1 MYWKSVVSDFAA
13 DFFDFVFSVLAFR
26 FKDAWKLCVLER
38 ISKKKNSEH
47 FIFDEL
53 GIFFSDMKRNL
64 GVVVDYSV
72 SNDVMTLLYNQK
84 STEFHVPRLPVSVYN
99 SDACK

>member
-1 MYWKSVVSDFAA
+1 MSTVDLQIGPEPHEENNFRAGTFLVIGFFWRKLTFRNEKVS
-13 DFFDFVFSVLAFR
+13 FSMSWEFL
-26 FKDAWKLCVLER
+26 
-38 ISKKKNSEH
+38 N
-47 FIFDEL
+47 
-53 GIFFSDMKRNL
+53 DMKRNL

-72 SNDVMTLLYNQK
+72 SNDVMTLLHNQK

>member
-1 MYWKSVVSDFAA
+1 MSWEF
-13 DFFDFVFSVLAFR
+13 L
-26 FKDAWKLCVLER
+26 
-38 ISKKKNSEH
+38 N
-47 FIFDEL
+47 
-53 GIFFSDMKRNL
+53 DMKRNL

-72 SNDVMTLLYNQK
+72 SNDVMTLLHNQK

>member
-1 MYWKSVVSDFAA
+1 MKRIISNQELFWSLGFLAKT
-13 DFFDFVFSVLAFR
+13 VFS
-26 FKDAWKLCVLER
+26 ER
-38 ISKKKNSEH
+38 KNS
-47 FIFDEL
+47 
-53 GIFFSDMKRNL
+53 FSMSWEFLNDMKRNL

-72 SNDVMTLLYNQK
+72 SNDVMTLLHNQK

>member
-1 MYWKSVVSDFAA
+1 MLAILQPI
-13 DFFDFVFSVLAFR
+13 FSISFFR
-26 FKDAWKLCVLER
+26 FWHSVSKTLESCVFWNEFP
-38 ISKKKNSEH
+38 KKKNSEH

-72 SNDVMTLLYNQK
+72 SNDVMTLLHNQK

>member
-1 MYWKSVVSDFAA
+1 MC
-13 DFFDFVFSVLAFR
+13 FR
-26 FKDAWKLCVLER
+26 TNFQKKNS
-38 ISKKKNSEH
+38 SKKKH

-72 SNDVMTLLYNQK
+72 SNDVMTLLHNQK

>member
-1 MYWKSVVSDFAA
+1 MSWEF
-13 DFFDFVFSVLAFR
+13 L
-26 FKDAWKLCVLER
+26 
-38 ISKKKNSEH
+38 N
-47 FIFDEL
+47 
-53 GIFFSDMKRNL
+53 DMKRNL

-72 SNDVMTLLYNQK
+72 SNDVMTLLHNQN

>member
-1 MYWKSVVSDFAA
+1 MIFLNIDISFLMSWE
-13 DFFDFVFSVLAFR
+13 FFNV
-26 FKDAWKLCVLER
+26 
-38 ISKKKNSEH
+38 
-47 FIFDEL
+47 
-53 GIFFSDMKRNL
+53 MKRNL

-72 SNDVMTLLYNQK
+72 SNDVMTLLHNQK